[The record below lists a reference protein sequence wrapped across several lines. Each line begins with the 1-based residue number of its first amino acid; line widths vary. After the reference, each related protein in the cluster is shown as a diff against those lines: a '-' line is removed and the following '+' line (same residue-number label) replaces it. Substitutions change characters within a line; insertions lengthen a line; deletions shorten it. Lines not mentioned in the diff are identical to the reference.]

1 VFVSGFTIAR
11 NVVKADYPLKEAVYS
26 VLPLC
31 DEFVIAVGKSE
42 DDTLAYVKGFD
53 SPKIKIIE
61 TVWDDALREGGKVLA
76 VETNKAL
83 DALNPKTDWCFYIQA
98 DECLHEQYLQVIQQA
113 MYQYLHMPKVEGL
126 LLNYK
131 HFYGS
136 YDYLA
141 DSRHWYR
148 KEIRI
153 IKYSVGARSY
163 KDAQGF
169 RINNRKLKVKPVQ
182 ADMFHYG
189 WVKHPKLQLEKLK
202 QARKLWHSDE
212 FIQSEYANASEFDFS
227 GIDSLALYKGTH
239 PAVMQER
246 IAQKNWQ
253 FDHDISI
260 KRFGLKKG
268 LLHWIEQLTG
278 WRIGEHKNYKL
289 I

>member
-1 VFVSGFTIAR
+1 
-11 NVVKADYPLKEAVYS
+11 
-26 VLPLC
+26 
-31 DEFVIAVGKSE
+31 
-42 DDTLAYVKGFD
+42 
-53 SPKIKIIE
+53 
-61 TVWDDALREGGKVLA
+61 
-76 VETNKAL
+76 
-83 DALNPKTDWCFYIQA
+83 
-98 DECLHEQYLQVIQQA
+98 
-113 MYQYLHMPKVEGL
+113 MPKVEGL

-153 IKYSVGARSY
+153 IKRSVGARSY

-227 GIDSLALYKGTH
+227 GIDSLALYKGSH
-239 PAVMQER
+239 PAVMQDR

-260 KRFGLKKG
+260 KRFGLKKR

>member
-11 NVVKADYPLKEAVYS
+11 NVVKADYSLKEAVYS

-42 DDTLAYVKGFD
+42 DDTLSYVKSFD
-53 SPKIKIIE
+53 SPKIKILE
-61 TVWDDALREGGKVLA
+61 TVWDDSLREGGKVLA

-83 DALNPKTDWCFYIQA
+83 DAVNPNADWCFYIQA
-98 DECLHEQYLQVIQQA
+98 DECLHEQYIPTIQQA
-113 MYQYLHMPKVEGL
+113 MYHYLHMPKVEGL

-153 IKYSVGARSY
+153 IKRSVGARSY

-227 GIDSLALYKGTH
+227 GIDSLALYKGSH

-260 KRFGLKKG
+260 KRFGLKKRV
-268 LLHWIEQLTG
+268 LHWIEHLTG

>member
-1 VFVSGFTIAR
+1 MFVSGFTIAR

-26 VLPLC
+26 ILPLC
-31 DEFVIAVGKSE
+31 DEFIIAVGKS
-42 DDTLAYVKGFD
+42 DDATLAFVKSFD

-61 TVWDDALREGGKVLA
+61 TVWDDSLREGGKVLA

-83 DALNPKTDWCFYIQA
+83 AAVSHNADWCFYIQA
-98 DECLHEQYLQVIQQA
+98 DECLHEQYIPAIQQA
-113 MYQYLHMPKVEGL
+113 MFQYLHVDQVEGL

-153 IKYSVGARSY
+153 IKRSVGASSF

-169 RINNRKLKVKPVQ
+169 RIQNRKLRVKQVD
-182 ADMFHYG
+182 ANMFHYG

-202 QARKLWHSDE
+202 QARKLWHSDA
-212 FIQSEYANASEFDFS
+212 FIEAEYAEASEFDFS
-227 GIDSLALYKGTH
+227 NIDSLTFYKGSH
-239 PAVMQER
+239 PAVMHDR
-246 IAQKNWQ
+246 IAQKNWH
-253 FDHDISI
+253 FEHDISM
-260 KRFGLKKG
+260 KRFGLKKR
-268 LLHWIEQLTG
+268 LLHWVEQLTG